1 MQRQSRTLVVSDGST
16 SCMSCGF
23 VLGPVGHPW
32 KSQARLSIT
41 KVKEIPGSTKSTH
54 TDVVIRHFSCPKCAA
69 LLDSETALPEDP
81 FLDDIFL
88 PND

>member
-16 SCMSCGF
+16 SCMACGF
-23 VLGPVGHPW
+23 VLGPVGRPW
-32 KSQARLSIT
+32 KSQARLSVT
-41 KVKEIPGSTKSTH
+41 KVREIPGSTASTYA
-54 TDVVIRHFSCPKCAA
+54 DVVIRHFSCPDCAA

-88 PND
+88 TK